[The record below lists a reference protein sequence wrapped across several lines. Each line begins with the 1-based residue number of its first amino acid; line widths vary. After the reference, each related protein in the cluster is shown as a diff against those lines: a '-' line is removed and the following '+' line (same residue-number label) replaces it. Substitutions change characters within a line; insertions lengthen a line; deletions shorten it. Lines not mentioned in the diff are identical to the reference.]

1 MTSPNTNNYKTMK
14 LDLAYDTGHQEKE
27 KLKEVGSE

>member
-1 MTSPNTNNYKTMK
+1 MTSPNTNNCKTMK

-27 KLKEVGSE
+27 NLKEGGSE